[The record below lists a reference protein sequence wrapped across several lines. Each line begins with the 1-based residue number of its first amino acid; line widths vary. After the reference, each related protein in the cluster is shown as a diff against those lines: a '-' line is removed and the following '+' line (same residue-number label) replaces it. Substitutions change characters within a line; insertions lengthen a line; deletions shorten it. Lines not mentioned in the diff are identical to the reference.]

1 MRESG
6 YFSEEADSRTFF
18 SLKKLDMSKLSLA
31 ELLHQ
36 LESAKTEKVKL
47 AITDID
53 GVLRGK
59 VMSFDKFRS
68 IAGKGF
74 GFCDVVFGWDAGD
87 QAYDNGVFTG
97 WHTGYPDAMA
107 VIDPGTLRRVPW
119 EGGLPFLLA
128 DFRGDGDDALP
139 VCPRGLLK
147 KIIRQAAAEGYTAYF
162 SQEFEWFNFIASSD
176 DPARRSFQDLKPMT
190 QGMFGYSI
198 LRASQGSAYFH
209 ELFDG
214 LKQFGVPLEG
224 LHTETGP
231 GVYEAAI
238 LYSEALEA
246 ADRAVLF
253 KAAVKEIAHRHGILP
268 TFMAKV
274 SETLPGC
281 SGHVHQ
287 SLWAADSGKA
297 AKGAGARSGD
307 KAGDGSGEGGNDGGR
322 NLFYD
327 AGSPTGMSSLM
338 ESYMAGQLHC
348 LPYIL
353 PMVAPTVNSYKRL
366 VEGAWAPTTLTWAV
380 DNRTTALRALPGG
393 ASSTRLETRVVG
405 SDSNPYLAMAACLAA
420 GLYGIRNGLKLT
432 IPATKGSG
440 YADKSHG
447 VLPRNLWEATQAM
460 KESSVARELF
470 GEAFTDHFV
479 RTREWEWRQFGRV
492 VTDWELKRYFEII

>member
-1 MRESG
+1 
-6 YFSEEADSRTFF
+6 
-18 SLKKLDMSKLSLA
+18 
-31 ELLHQ
+31 
-36 LESAKTEKVKL
+36 
-47 AITDID
+47 
-53 GVLRGK
+53 
-59 VMSFDKFRS
+59 
-68 IAGKGF
+68 
-74 GFCDVVFGWDAGD
+74 
-87 QAYDNGVFTG
+87 
-97 WHTGYPDAMA
+97 
-107 VIDPGTLRRVPW
+107 VIQ
-119 EGGLPFLLA
+119 
-128 DFRGDGDDALP
+128 
-139 VCPRGLLK
+139 
-147 KIIRQAAAEGYTAYF
+147 QAAAEGYTAYF
-162 SQEFEWFNFIASSD
+162 SQEFEWFNFIAPSNDS
-176 DPARRSFQDLKPMT
+176 DPARRPFQDLKPMT

-209 ELFDG
+209 DLFDG
-214 LKQFGVPLEG
+214 LKHFGVPLEG

-253 KAAVKEIAHRHGILP
+253 KAGVKEIAHRHGILP

-287 SLWAADSGKA
+287 SLWAADGDGAAGSDRA
-297 AKGAGARSGD
+297 AKGGGAG
-307 KAGDGSGEGGNDGGR
+307 DGGR

-327 AGSPTGMSSLM
+327 AGSPTGMSPLM

-348 LPYIL
+348 LPSIL

-366 VEGAWAPTTLTWAV
+366 VEGAWAPTTLTWAI

-420 GLYGIRNGLKLT
+420 GLYGIRNGLRLT
-432 IPATKGSG
+432 VPATKGSG
-440 YADKSHG
+440 YADKSNG
-447 VLPRNLWEATQAM
+447 TLPRNLWEATQAM
-460 KESSVARELF
+460 KESPLARELF
-470 GEAFTDHFV
+470 GEAFTDHFI

>member
-1 MRESG
+1 MR
-6 YFSEEADSRTFF
+6 
-18 SLKKLDMSKLSLA
+18 KLSLA

-59 VMSFDKFRS
+59 VMSWDKFKS

-87 QAYDNGVFTG
+87 QAYDNGIFTG

-107 VIDPGTLRRVPW
+107 MIDPGTLRRVPW

-128 DFRGDGDDALP
+128 DFRESEAGPVAGGAGDDALP

-287 SLWAADSGKA
+287 SLWAADDGKAGDGGKAGGSGKAGDGGKA
-297 AKGAGARSGD
+297 AKDDGARS
-307 KAGDGSGEGGNDGGR
+307 GGR
-322 NLFYD
+322 NLFHD
-327 AGSPTGMSSLM
+327 AGSPTGMSPLM

-353 PMVAPTVNSYKRL
+353 PMIAPTVNSYKRL
-366 VEGAWAPTTLTWAV
+366 VEGAWAPTTLTWAI

-432 IPATKGSG
+432 IQATKGSG

-460 KESSVARELF
+460 KESPVAQELF
-470 GEAFTDHFV
+470 GEAFTDHFI